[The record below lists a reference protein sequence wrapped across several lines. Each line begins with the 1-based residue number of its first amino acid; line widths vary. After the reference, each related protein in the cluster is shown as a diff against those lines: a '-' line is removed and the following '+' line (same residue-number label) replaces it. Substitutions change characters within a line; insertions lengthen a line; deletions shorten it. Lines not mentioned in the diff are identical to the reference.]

1 MKIAILASG
10 NGTNFEV
17 LTKKFQAGE
26 IPGTEALMFC
36 NHPNAPV
43 IKRAQRL
50 GIPYETFSVKECGS
64 KQAYESRL
72 LKVLKEYKIDFIIL
86 SGYLRVVGSTILNE
100 YPDSIVNLHPALL
113 PKYPGLNSIARAFA
127 DYQKGLIDKTGV
139 TVHFIDARL
148 DHGPIIAQKAVPIY
162 PDDTEETLETRV
174 HETEHELFPMAV
186 SEVIQ
191 KRMKRGNK
199 VKRALVSVSDK
210 TNLVP
215 FVKGL
220 VENHYEIIST
230 GGTKKKLDE
239 AGIKTISVEEI
250 TGFPEIL
257 DGRVKTLN
265 PYIHGGLLAERDKPE
280 HMKTLEKLNIH
291 TIDLVCVNLY
301 PFKQTIE
308 KPNVELAD
316 AIENIDIGGPSLLRA
331 ASKNYASVTVVTD
344 QADYDRVLKEIT
356 ENGDTNLKTRAE
368 LAAKV
373 FRTTAAYDALI
384 AEYLTK
390 QTGLEDPEKLTL
402 TYDLKQRMRYGE
414 NSHQKAWLY
423 EDALPKKFS
432 ILQAEQLHGKKLS
445 YNNIKDADEALRA
458 IREFQA
464 EPTVVAMKHM
474 NPCGIGRGKT
484 LEEAWDRAY
493 EADSIS
499 IFGGVIA
506 LNRKVDLAT
515 AKKMHKI
522 FLEIVIAPGFDDD
535 ALAVLE
541 KKKNIRLLQLD
552 FSHEN
557 EPVRYETVSVM
568 GGLLM
573 QEQDVLN
580 ENVADWKCVT
590 DVKPT
595 EQQLKTMMFAL
606 KAVKHTKSNAIVVAN
621 NERTLGVGA
630 GQPNR
635 IDSAKIAVK
644 HAGEA
649 IDNTAVMSSDAFFPF
664 GDCVEYAGKHGIK
677 AIVQP
682 GGSVRDQESIEAAN
696 KYGIAM
702 VFTGY
707 RHFRH

>member
-64 KQAYESRL
+64 KQAYEARL

-127 DYQKGLIDKTGV
+127 DYQRGLIDKTGV

-191 KRMKRGNK
+191 TRMKRGNK

-402 TYDLKQRMRYGE
+402 TYDLKQKMRYGE

-432 ILQAEQLHGKKLS
+432 VLQAEQLHGKKLS

-506 LNRKVDLAT
+506 LNRQVDLAT
-515 AKKMHKI
+515 AKKMYKI

-682 GGSVRDQESIEAAN
+682 GGSVRDQESIESAN
-696 KYGIAM
+696 KYGIVM

>member
-113 PKYPGLNSIARAFA
+113 PKYPGLNSIARAFV
-127 DYQKGLIDKTGV
+127 DYQRGLIDKTGV

-191 KRMKRGNK
+191 TRMKRGNK

-506 LNRKVDLAT
+506 LNRQVDLAT

>member
-64 KQAYESRL
+64 KQAYEARL

-100 YPDSIVNLHPALL
+100 YPDLIVNLHPALL

-127 DYQKGLIDKTGV
+127 DYQRGLIDKTGV

-186 SEVIQ
+186 SEVI
-191 KRMKRGNK
+191 KTRMKRGNK

-390 QTGLEDPEKLTL
+390 QTGLEDLEKLTL
-402 TYDLKQRMRYGE
+402 TYDLKQKMRYGE

-432 ILQAEQLHGKKLS
+432 VLQAEQLHGKKLS

-506 LNRKVDLAT
+506 LNRQVDLAT

-682 GGSVRDQESIEAAN
+682 GGSVRDQESIESAN

>member
-113 PKYPGLNSIARAFA
+113 PKYPGLNSIARAFE
-127 DYQKGLIDKTGV
+127 DYQRGLIDKTGV

-682 GGSVRDQESIEAAN
+682 GGSVRDQESIESAN

>member
-1 MKIAILASG
+1 MEIAILASG

-64 KQAYESRL
+64 KQAYEARL

-127 DYQKGLIDKTGV
+127 DYQRGLIDKTGV

-191 KRMKRGNK
+191 TRMKRGNK

-402 TYDLKQRMRYGE
+402 TYDLKQKMRYGE

-432 ILQAEQLHGKKLS
+432 VLQAEQLHGKKLS

-506 LNRKVDLAT
+506 LNRQVDLAT

-682 GGSVRDQESIEAAN
+682 GGSVRDQESIESAN

>member
-113 PKYPGLNSIARAFA
+113 PKYPGLNSIARAFE
-127 DYQKGLIDKTGV
+127 DYQRGLIDKTGV

-506 LNRKVDLAT
+506 LNRQVDLAT

-580 ENVADWKCVT
+580 ENIADWKCVT

-682 GGSVRDQESIEAAN
+682 GGSVRDQESIESAN

>member
-26 IPGTEALMFC
+26 ISGTEALMFC

-64 KQAYESRL
+64 KQAYEARL

-127 DYQKGLIDKTGV
+127 DYQRGLIDKTGV

-191 KRMKRGNK
+191 TRMKRGNK

-402 TYDLKQRMRYGE
+402 TYDLKQKMRYGE

-432 ILQAEQLHGKKLS
+432 VLQAEQLHGKKLS

-506 LNRKVDLAT
+506 LNRQVDLAT

-682 GGSVRDQESIEAAN
+682 GGSVRDQESIESAN

>member
-1 MKIAILASG
+1 MEIAILASG

-36 NHPNAPV
+36 NHSNAPV

-64 KQAYESRL
+64 KQAYEARL

-100 YPDSIVNLHPALL
+100 YPDLIVNLHPALL

-127 DYQKGLIDKTGV
+127 DYQRGLIDKTGV

-191 KRMKRGNK
+191 TRMKRGNK

-402 TYDLKQRMRYGE
+402 TYDLKQKMRYGE

-432 ILQAEQLHGKKLS
+432 VLQAEQLHGKKLS

-506 LNRKVDLAT
+506 LNRQVDLAT

-682 GGSVRDQESIEAAN
+682 GGSVRDQESIESAN

>member
-113 PKYPGLNSIARAFA
+113 PKYPGLNSIARAFE
-127 DYQKGLIDKTGV
+127 DYQRGLIDKTGV
-139 TVHFIDARL
+139 TVHFIDERL

>member
-64 KQAYESRL
+64 KQAYEARL

-113 PKYPGLNSIARAFA
+113 PKYPGLNSIARAFV
-127 DYQKGLIDKTGV
+127 DYQRGLIDKTGV

-191 KRMKRGNK
+191 TRMKRGNK

-506 LNRKVDLAT
+506 LNRQVDLAT

-682 GGSVRDQESIEAAN
+682 GGSVRDQESIESAN

>member
-64 KQAYESRL
+64 KQAYEARL

-100 YPDSIVNLHPALL
+100 YPDLIVNLHPALL

-127 DYQKGLIDKTGV
+127 DYQRGLIDKTGV

-191 KRMKRGNK
+191 TRMKRGNK

-402 TYDLKQRMRYGE
+402 TYDLKQKMRYGE

-432 ILQAEQLHGKKLS
+432 VLQAEQLHGKKLS

-506 LNRKVDLAT
+506 LNRQVDLAT

-682 GGSVRDQESIEAAN
+682 GGSVRDQESIESAN

>member
-1 MKIAILASG
+1 MKIAILASE

-113 PKYPGLNSIARAFA
+113 PKYPGLNSIARAFE
-127 DYQKGLIDKTGV
+127 DYQRGLIDKTGV

-191 KRMKRGNK
+191 TRMKRGNK